1 MPNYVVSYMVSFS
14 EKWNILK
21 NKETLSQK
29 FMGTVKPE
37 APLKHRLDVAQ
48 KKLQLQI
55 SKLGETE
62 QKLKQK
68 DTMFMDK
75 IVEATKANNQPYA
88 KMYANEL
95 AEIRKTNKTVSNAKL
110 SMEQVQIRLNTVS
123 ELGDV
128 VVTLS
133 PCMSLIKGLSTSLGG
148 MMPEVADSMQDLSSM
163 LGDIVTGSSIT
174 HEGTMGEFTTS
185 NGDAQSILD
194 EAQAMVEG
202 QTRQNMPEPPINNS
216 IEDILKE
223 REAI

>member
-95 AEIRKTNKTVSNAKL
+95 AEIRKTNNTVSNAKL

-163 LGDIVTGSSIT
+163 LGDIVTGSTIN

-202 QTRQNMPEPPINNS
+202 QTGQNMPEPPINNS

>member
-1 MPNYVVSYMVSFS
+1 MPNFLVSYMVSFS
-14 EKWNILK
+14 EKWNVLK

-48 KKLQLQI
+48 KKLEMQI
-55 SKLGETE
+55 TKLGQTE

-68 DTMFMDK
+68 DAMFMDK
-75 IVEATKANNQPYA
+75 IVEATKVNNQSYA

-163 LGDIVTGSSIT
+163 LGDIVTGSTIN

-185 NGDAQSILD
+185 NNEAQSILD

-202 QTRQNMPEPPINNS
+202 QTRQSMPEPPVSNS

>member
-21 NKETLSQK
+21 NKESLSQK

-163 LGDIVTGSSIT
+163 LGDIVTGSTIN

>member
-1 MPNYVVSYMVSFS
+1 MVSFS

-21 NKETLSQK
+21 NKESLSQR

-163 LGDIVTGSSIT
+163 LGDIVTGSTIN

-185 NGDAQSILD
+185 NGDAQAILD

>member
-1 MPNYVVSYMVSFS
+1 MSNYSISNMGSFS
-14 EKWNILK
+14 EKWKVLA
-21 NKETLSQK
+21 NKESLSQK

-48 KKLQLQI
+48 KKLQIQI
-55 SKLGETE
+55 TKLGETE
-62 QKLKQK
+62 QKLQQK
-68 DTMFMDK
+68 DTIFMDK
-75 IVEATKANNQPYA
+75 IVEATKANNQSYA

-163 LGDIVTGSSIT
+163 LGDIVTGSTIT
-174 HEGTMGEFTTS
+174 HDGTMGEFTTS
-185 NGDAQSILD
+185 NNEAQSILN

-202 QTRQNMPEPPINNS
+202 QTIQNMPELPANTS
-216 IEDILKE
+216 VEDILKE